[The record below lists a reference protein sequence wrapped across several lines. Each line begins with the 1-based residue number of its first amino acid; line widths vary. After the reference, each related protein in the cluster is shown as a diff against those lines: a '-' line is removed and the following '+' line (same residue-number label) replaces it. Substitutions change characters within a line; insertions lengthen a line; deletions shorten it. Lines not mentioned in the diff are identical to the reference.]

1 MKVLYITAGAA
12 GMFCGSC
19 LRDNALAAELMAQ
32 GHDVL
37 LIPLYTPTRTDEQNV
52 SAERI
57 FFGGI
62 SVYLQQHSAVFRHTP
77 RVLDR
82 LWDSKFALRAAARRS
97 IAVAPEPLAE
107 MTLSMLR
114 GETGHQSKELFKL
127 IDWLGEQ
134 DPPDIVNLPN
144 ALLISLAGPIR
155 RKIDRP
161 VCVTLQGEDLFL
173 NGMPEPHRTEAI
185 EIIRRHVAEVDG
197 FISVSEFYADFM
209 ADFLAIPRS
218 KIYVV
223 PLGIN
228 LKGYDGERKTDP
240 ERFTVGYF
248 ARIAPEKGLHI
259 LADAYRQLRVRGE
272 LAGAK
277 MEVAGYLAPEHH
289 GYLEQIRT
297 EMQEAGLG
305 DEFQYHGE
313 LDRETKIDFLKR
325 MDLFSMP
332 TTYAEPKGLSVIEA
346 MASGTPV
353 VQPKWG
359 AFPEMIEKTRGGIL
373 VEPKESASLAEGIL
387 SLWKNQE
394 YARDLGRQGAQ
405 GVRQHYHVARMAELA
420 LEVYAD
426 LQRKDQER
434 RRKAR
439 K

>member
-1 MKVLYITAGAA
+1 
-12 GMFCGSC
+12 
-19 LRDNALAAELMAQ
+19 
-32 GHDVL
+32 
-37 LIPLYTPTRTDEQNV
+37 
-52 SAERI
+52 
-57 FFGGI
+57 
-62 SVYLQQHSAVFRHTP
+62 
-77 RVLDR
+77 
-82 LWDSKFALRAAARRS
+82 
-97 IAVAPEPLAE
+97 
-107 MTLSMLR
+107 
-114 GETGHQSKELFKL
+114 
-127 IDWLGEQ
+127 
-134 DPPDIVNLPN
+134 
-144 ALLISLAGPIR
+144 
-155 RKIDRP
+155 
-161 VCVTLQGEDLFL
+161 
-173 NGMPEPHRTEAI
+173 
-185 EIIRRHVAEVDG
+185 
-197 FISVSEFYADFM
+197 M

-228 LKGYDGERKTDP
+228 LKGYDDERKNDP

-259 LADAYRQLRVRGE
+259 LADAYRELRARGE

-289 GYLEQIRT
+289 GYLDQIKS
-297 EMQEAGLG
+297 EMKDAGLG

-313 LDRETKIDFLKR
+313 LDRDSKIDFFKR

-359 AFPEMIEKTRGGIL
+359 AFPEMIERTRGGIL
-373 VEPKESASLAEGIL
+373 VEPNDSASLAEGIL

>member
-32 GHDVL
+32 GHEVL
-37 LIPLYTPTRTDEQNV
+37 LIPLYTPTRTDEHNV

-82 LWDSKFALRAAARRS
+82 LWDSKFALRAASRRS

-114 GETGHQSKELFKL
+114 GETGLQSKELFKL

-144 ALLISLAGPIR
+144 ALLISLAGPMR
-155 RKIDRP
+155 RKLDRP

-185 EIIRRHVAEVDG
+185 EIIRRNVAEVDG

-228 LKGYDGERKTDP
+228 LKGYDGERKNDP
-240 ERFTVGYF
+240 QRFTVGYF

-289 GYLEQIRT
+289 GYLEQIRI
-297 EMQEAGLG
+297 EMKRAGLG
-305 DEFQYHGE
+305 EEFHYHGE

-373 VEPKESASLAEGIL
+373 VEPNESASLAEGIL

-434 RRKAR
+434 RRKAG

>member
-134 DPPDIVNLPN
+134 DPPDIINLPN
-144 ALLISLAGPIR
+144 ALLIALAGPIR
-155 RKIDRP
+155 RKLDRP

-173 NGMPEPHRTEAI
+173 NGMPEPYRTEAI
-185 EIIRRHVAEVDG
+185 EIIRRQVAEVDG

-228 LKGYDGERKTDP
+228 LQGYDGERKNDP

-259 LADAYRQLRVRGE
+259 LADAYRQLRARGE
-272 LAGAK
+272 LNGAR

-289 GYLEQIRT
+289 DYLEQIRN
-297 EMQEAGLG
+297 EMREANLG
-305 DEFQYHGE
+305 DEFHYHGE
-313 LDRETKIDFLKR
+313 LDREAKINFLKR

-359 AFPEMIEKTRGGIL
+359 SFPEMIERTRGGIL
-373 VEPKESASLAEGIL
+373 VDPNDSANLAEGIL
-387 SLWKNQE
+387 SLWRNQE

>member
-1 MKVLYITAGAA
+1 
-12 GMFCGSC
+12 
-19 LRDNALAAELMAQ
+19 MAQ
-32 GHDVL
+32 GHEVL
-37 LIPLYTPTRTDEQNV
+37 LIPLYTPTRTDEHNV

-82 LWDSKFALRAAARRS
+82 LWDSKFALRAASRRS

-114 GETGHQSKELFKL
+114 GETGLQSKELFKL

-144 ALLISLAGPIR
+144 ALLISLAGPMR
-155 RKIDRP
+155 RKLDRP

-185 EIIRRHVAEVDG
+185 EIIRRNVAEVDG

-228 LKGYDGERKTDP
+228 LKGYDGERKNDP
-240 ERFTVGYF
+240 QRFTVGYF

-289 GYLEQIRT
+289 GYLEQIRI
-297 EMQEAGLG
+297 EMKRAGLG
-305 DEFQYHGE
+305 EEFHYHGE

-373 VEPKESASLAEGIL
+373 VEPNESASLAEGIL

-434 RRKAR
+434 RRKAG